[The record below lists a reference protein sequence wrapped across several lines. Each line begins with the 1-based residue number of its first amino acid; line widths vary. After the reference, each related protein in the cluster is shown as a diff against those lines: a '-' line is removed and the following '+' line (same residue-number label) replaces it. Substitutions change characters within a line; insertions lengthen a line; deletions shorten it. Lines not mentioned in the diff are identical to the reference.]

1 MKNNNFK
8 INIWDLLQSAGKIDN
23 FEFLHEKLPEL
34 QWLSDDGISW
44 EVMLQSFDKDSLLVT
59 LTNLYASIN
68 EKCDIC
74 TKQYIRDIKI
84 DEYSAKFQKK
94 IDKNEITDDE
104 VFKIDWNENINIKD
118 MIIQAIILQEPFAKK
133 CPTCTKKSSEESDD
147 FDYMEWTWNITF
159 R

>member
-23 FEFLHEKLPEL
+23 FEFEHEKLPEL
-34 QWLSDDGISW
+34 KWLSNDGVNG

-59 LTNLYASIN
+59 LTNLSASID
-68 EKCDIC
+68 EICDIC
-74 TKQYIRDIKI
+74 TKPHIRDINI
-84 DEYSAKFQKK
+84 DEYSAKFQRK

-104 VFKIDWNENINIKD
+104 VFKIDWNENIDIRN
-118 MIIQAIILQEPFAKK
+118 MIIQAIILEEPMAKK
-133 CPTCTKKSSEESDD
+133 CPTCTKKASEESDD

-159 R
+159 S

>member
-34 QWLSDDGISW
+34 QWLSNDGISW

-74 TKQYIRDIKI
+74 TKQYIRNVKI
-84 DEYSAKFQKK
+84 NEYSAKFQK
-94 IDKNEITDDE
+94 N
-104 VFKIDWNENINIKD
+104 
-118 MIIQAIILQEPFAKK
+118 
-133 CPTCTKKSSEESDD
+133 C
-147 FDYMEWTWNITF
+147 
-159 R
+159 